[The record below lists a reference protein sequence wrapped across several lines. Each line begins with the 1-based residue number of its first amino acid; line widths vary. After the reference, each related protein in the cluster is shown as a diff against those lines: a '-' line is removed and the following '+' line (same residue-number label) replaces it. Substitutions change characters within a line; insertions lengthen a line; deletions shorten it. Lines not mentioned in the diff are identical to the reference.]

1 MPISEKELENTN
13 LLRKSVNSSPDFK
26 LKMSLCNELNLEI
39 EKLEKYGPPRGRE
52 IVEMAA

>member
-1 MPISEKELENTN
+1 LPISEKELDNTN
-13 LLRKSVNSSPDFK
+13 LLKKSVNSSPDFK
-26 LKMSLCNELNLEI
+26 LKMTLCNELNLEI